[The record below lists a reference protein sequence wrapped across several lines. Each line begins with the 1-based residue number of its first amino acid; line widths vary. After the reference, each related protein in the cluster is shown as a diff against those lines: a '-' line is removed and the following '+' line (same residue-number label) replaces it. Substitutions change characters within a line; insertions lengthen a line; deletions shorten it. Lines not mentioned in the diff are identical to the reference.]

1 MTEAINKSNR
11 TGITAW
17 VSDIRERIKG
27 NSVTVKIQDHEAFDF
42 DIGSLVSELLKDKEY
57 GFVLET
63 TDGKSKF
70 VFDIKP
76 RDAIEVSGSSNMAI
90 INMPGGQPV
99 IQSLGPNK
107 SNIAFSGLLLH
118 EDAKLDRNPKGSLLG
133 LTAFERA
140 KILEGWQREGLELN
154 LTFGPMRRRC
164 IIQYFKYAVKRFNMI
179 EYQMNLVIDEI
190 YKTEGEDRFPMSV
203 LLGGSNSPL
212 FKLYDG
218 VEKLSGALRDE
229 VSSVSRLAS
238 SISHNIERMSSAG
251 LGAAGIPFKNAVS
264 LRRNISDTRSRIS
277 AIRTNIKADPNF
289 SLWSN

>member
-1 MTEAINKSNR
+1 MEGRHSDKHMTEAINKSNR

-17 VSDIRERIKG
+17 VSDIKSRTQ
-27 NSVTVKIQDHEAFDF
+27 SFKIGDYDAGAV
-42 DIGSLVSELLKDKEY
+42 IAELLKDKEY

-63 TDGKSKF
+63 TDGTSKF

-190 YKTEGEDRFPMSV
+190 YSTEGVDKFPLKT
-203 LLGGSNSPL
+203 LLGGDNSTL
-212 FKLYDG
+212 FKLYDSVDKIAG
-218 VEKLSGALRDE
+218 TLKAE
-229 VSSVSRLAS
+229 VSAATRLAS
-238 SISHNIERMSSAG
+238 SISRNVELMASTG
-251 LGAAGIPFKNAVS
+251 LGAAGLPAKTAVS
-264 LRRNISDTRSRIS
+264 MKRDIADARARIS
-277 AIRTNIKADPNF
+277 AIMTNIQADPNF
-289 SLWSN
+289 SLWSF

>member
-1 MTEAINKSNR
+1 MEGRHSDKHMTEAINKSNR

-17 VSDIRERIKG
+17 VSDIKSRTQ
-27 NSVTVKIQDHEAFDF
+27 SFKIGDYDAGAV
-42 DIGSLVSELLKDKEY
+42 IAELLKDKEY

-63 TDGKSKF
+63 TDGTSKF

-190 YKTEGEDRFPMSV
+190 YATEGEDKFPLKT
-203 LLGGSNSPL
+203 LLGGENSTL
-212 FKLYDG
+212 FKLYDSVDKIAG
-218 VEKLSGALRDE
+218 TLKAE
-229 VSSVSRLAS
+229 VSAATRLAS
-238 SISHNIERMSSAG
+238 SISRNVELMASTG
-251 LGAAGIPFKNAVS
+251 LGAAGLPAKTAVS
-264 LRRNISDTRSRIS
+264 MKRDIADTRSRIS
-277 AIRTNIKADPNF
+277 TIRTNIQADPNF
-289 SLWSN
+289 SLWSF